1 MGSKRREQRKDM
13 EYERGK
19 LMNENLEVEDNFLSF
34 FLIIGGIG
42 SNMLQSTE
50 KWAIFLFFIFKIIFL
65 HLMPDVLLV
74 GFSTTL

>member
-34 FLIIGGIG
+34 L
-42 SNMLQSTE
+42 
-50 KWAIFLFFIFKIIFL
+50 
-65 HLMPDVLLV
+65 LLV
-74 GFSTTL
+74 VLVVICCSLQRSGPSFSFSFLK